1 LERDEALVQQWLKQ
15 EYPKIKAMA
24 QREQADIYF
33 DDAAH
38 MRSDHHSGRTWAKKG
53 KTPVVSSTDARYRM
67 SLISAKHQPGVGREG
82 RH

>member
-33 DDAAH
+33 GDAAH
-38 MRSDHHSGRTWAKKG
+38 MRSDHHSDRTWGKKG
-53 KTPVVSSTDARYRM
+53 ETTVVSSTGARYRM
-67 SLISAKHQPGVGREG
+67 SLISAVTSRGQMRS
-82 RH
+82 